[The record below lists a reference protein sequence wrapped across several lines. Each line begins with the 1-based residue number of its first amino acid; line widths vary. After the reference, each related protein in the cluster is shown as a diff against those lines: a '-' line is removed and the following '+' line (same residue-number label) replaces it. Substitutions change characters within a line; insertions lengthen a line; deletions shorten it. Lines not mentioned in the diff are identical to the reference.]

1 MPPRLKELSHES
13 AAVFGKHAFG
23 HLNLMVEL
31 LVIEYRCRGADSTRP
46 WFAGTKDQMAD
57 PGMD

>member
-13 AAVFGKHAFG
+13 AAVVGKHAFG

-31 LVIEYRCRGADSTRP
+31 LVIEHRCRGADSTRP
-46 WFAGTKDQMAD
+46 RFAGTKDQMAN
-57 PGMD
+57 PSMD